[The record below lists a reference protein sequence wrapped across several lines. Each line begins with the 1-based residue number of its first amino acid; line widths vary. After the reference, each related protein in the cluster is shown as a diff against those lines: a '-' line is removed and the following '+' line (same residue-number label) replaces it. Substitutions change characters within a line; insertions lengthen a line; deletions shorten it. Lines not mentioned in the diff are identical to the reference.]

1 MRNTKKQTQE
11 EIATDLLWNEVMRF
25 RQMADPLL
33 TIDYVTELM
42 VEHQKRDG
50 YFSPD
55 EWQNFYNLIRLLTQI
70 AKLEE
75 NLKVVA

>member
-1 MRNTKKQTQE
+1 
-11 EIATDLLWNEVMRF
+11 
-25 RQMADPLL
+25 MADPLL
-33 TIDYVTELM
+33 TIDYITELM

-70 AKLEE
+70 AKMND
-75 NLKVVA
+75 NLKIVA